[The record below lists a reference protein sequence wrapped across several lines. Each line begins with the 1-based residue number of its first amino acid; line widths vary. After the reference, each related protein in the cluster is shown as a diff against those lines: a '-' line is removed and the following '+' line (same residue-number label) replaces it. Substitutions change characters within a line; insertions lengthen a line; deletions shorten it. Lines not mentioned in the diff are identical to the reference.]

1 MMQLLALLPE
11 SMWILVIVG
20 LGIGVI
26 LQIVSIKTAAS
37 VIGMFVLIALLS
49 PFIGSL
55 ISCLPLWLI
64 LLLLVAF
71 AISTINLV
79 MNGVFGG
86 HTSSHFW
93 AMLLHDVV
101 ALPFRFIG
109 FLFRRR
115 Y

>member
-1 MMQLLALLPE
+1 MQLIALIPE
-11 SMWILVIVG
+11 SMWVLVIVG

-26 LQIVSIKTAAS
+26 LQIVSIKTAFS
-37 VIGMFVLIALLS
+37 VIAMFALIALLS

-55 ISCLPLWLI
+55 LSCLPLWLI
-64 LLLLVAF
+64 LVLLAVF

-93 AMLLHDVV
+93 AMLLHDIVT
-101 ALPFRFIG
+101 LPFRFIG